1 MVIKVNLPSLGVAI
15 LDAKIVNWLKEEG
28 EKVKKDEPI
37 VEVETDKVTFE
48 VVSPMNGFLI
58 KKLYK
63 VGDLVKVDAP
73 LALVSEKREEI
84 TNQDLCR
91 TLLEEED
98 KEMEKVELREKKV
111 SKKSTPA
118 AKNLAKQKN
127 IDLEI
132 INGSGPNG
140 IITKEDI
147 LKYLEQLPIKGE
159 KEEVIPFEGIR
170 KEIADRLFESKNSKV
185 QVTTTIEVDVTNTE
199 TIRDM
204 VKSELKE
211 NYGIYLTLLSF
222 VIKATIEAIKK
233 FPILNS
239 SLQQDKII
247 VKNYINFGIAVESS
261 KGLIVPVIH
270 HSEEMSFWQ
279 LIKEIDNLIKKARK
293 GILTPEY
300 IGGGTITI
308 SNAGSFGSILS
319 TPIIYSNQS
328 AILWMGKVT
337 KRPVVNEDDQIKIR
351 KIMNLCISYDHRIV
365 DGSQV
370 AKFLKEINSR
380 LENPGGL
387 LVNELIK
394 EKLQ

>member
-1 MVIKVNLPSLGVAI
+1 MIEVNLPSLGVAI

-37 VEVETDKVTFE
+37 AEVETDKVTFE

-58 KKLYK
+58 EKLYK

-73 LALVSEKREEI
+73 LALVSEKREEF
-84 TNQDLCR
+84 TSQDLSHMS
-91 TLLEEED
+91 LEKND
-98 KEMEKVELREKKV
+98 KEKEKGELSEKKV

-127 IDLEI
+127 IDLQR
-132 INGSGPNG
+132 INGTGPNG
-140 IITKEDI
+140 IVTKEDI
-147 LKYLEQLPIKGE
+147 LKYLEQSPMKGE

-170 KEIADRLFESKNSKV
+170 KEIADKLSESKNSKV

-211 NYGIYLTLLSF
+211 NYGIHLTLLSF
-222 VIKATIEAIKK
+222 IVKAIIEAIKK

-247 VKNYINFGIAVESS
+247 IKKYINFGIAVESS
-261 KGLIVPVIH
+261 KGLIIPVIH
-270 HSEEMSFWQ
+270 HSEKMSFWQ
-279 LIKEIDNLIKKARK
+279 LIKEIDNLIKKARE

-337 KRPVVNEDDQIKIR
+337 KRPVVNENDQIKIG
-351 KIMNLCISYDHRIV
+351 KMMNLCISYDHRIV

-370 AKFLKEINSR
+370 AQFLKEISYR
-380 LENPGGL
+380 IENPGGL
-387 LVNELIK
+387 LINELIK

>member
-1 MVIKVNLPSLGVAI
+1 M
-15 LDAKIVNWLKEEG
+15 
-28 EKVKKDEPI
+28 
-37 VEVETDKVTFE
+37 
-48 VVSPMNGFLI
+48 
-58 KKLYK
+58 
-63 VGDLVKVDAP
+63 
-73 LALVSEKREEI
+73 
-84 TNQDLCR
+84 
-91 TLLEEED
+91 
-98 KEMEKVELREKKV
+98 
-111 SKKSTPA
+111 
-118 AKNLAKQKN
+118 
-127 IDLEI
+127 
-132 INGSGPNG
+132 
-140 IITKEDI
+140 
-147 LKYLEQLPIKGE
+147 KGE

-170 KEIADRLFESKNSKV
+170 KEIADKLSESKNSKV

-204 VKSELKE
+204 IKSELKE
-211 NYGIYLTLLSF
+211 NYGIHLTLLSF
-222 VIKATIEAIKK
+222 VIQATIEAIKM

-247 VKNYINFGIAVESS
+247 IKKYINFGIAVESS

-279 LIKEIDNLIKKARK
+279 LTKEIDSLIKKARK
-293 GILTPEY
+293 GMLTPEY

-319 TPIIYSNQS
+319 TPIVLSNQS

-337 KRPVVNEDDQIKIR
+337 KRPVVDENDQIKIR
-351 KIMNLCISYDHRIV
+351 KMMNLCISYDHRIV

-370 AKFLKEINSR
+370 AQFLKEISFR

-387 LVNELIK
+387 LINELIK